1 MRRAERL
8 AWRWKISFVSCR
20 LDKDYVEIL
29 SYVTM
34 WCPVCCNGE
43 VGYNI
48 KAVFCLMWCYQSTR
62 QAFDKLTHTLIL
74 HSAFTLNWTLF
85 LNSFIS
91 YEWLAYSCTRHLGGG
106 GYRALVHPGA
116 KRSGPQPWP
125 RELCMSADFL
135 TGTGW
140 SPHDASPLTTPNTS
154 VPRPFSVGPPR

>member
-74 HSAFTLNWTLF
+74 HSAFTLNWTLL

-91 YEWLAYSCTRHLGGG
+91 YEWLAYSCARHLGGG
-106 GYRALVHPGA
+106 WVQGASTPWCQEVRTPALTAWIMYVRGFFDRDRVKP
-116 KRSGPQPWP
+116 PWRFAP
-125 RELCMSADFL
+125 DPTEHF
-135 TGTGW
+135 
-140 SPHDASPLTTPNTS
+140 
-154 VPRPFSVGPPR
+154 RP